1 MTQSSWFE
9 QHLALKTAS
18 NHDDFTFTDTHCHL
32 DFPEFS
38 TIRDTLLNACHK
50 QGIKRLIVPSVAPDN
65 WQKVLDLCSGSLLT
79 DAEQR
84 IKPSNSATQGSM
96 SKNSMPPNSIGQGLI
111 SRRAMKLLPALG
123 IHPWYLQTLSDESLE
138 QLDDIVKLNRLHIV
152 AIGETGLD
160 GTIAEQQDNLKKQQ
174 YFFDHQISLAQ
185 KYQLPMI
192 IHHRKSHPITVQMLK
207 AKPLAYGGIIHGFSG
222 SYQQAK
228 AYLDAGLLLGIGGTM
243 TYERAKKTINT
254 IKRLPLTSIVL
265 ETDAPA
271 MPLQGHQGQ
280 PNSPLMAK
288 VVFDAL
294 CLLRDEEP
302 AQIALQLEENVNLLL
317 GC

>member
-9 QHLALKTAS
+9 QHLALKTTP

-38 TIRDTLLNACHK
+38 PIKNKLLHACHK

-65 WQKVLDLCSGSLLT
+65 WQKVLDLCSSNLAINT
-79 DAEQR
+79 EQR
-84 IKPSNSATQGSM
+84 IKPSHSATQSSM
-96 SKNSMPPNSIGQGLI
+96 SKNSI
-111 SRRAMKLLPALG
+111 SKSSMKLLPALG
-123 IHPWYLQTLSDESLE
+123 IHPWYLQTLDDESLQ
-138 QLDDIVKLNRLHIV
+138 QLDDMVKLNRQYMV
-152 AIGETGLD
+152 AIGETGID

-185 KYQLPMI
+185 KYELPMI
-192 IHHRKSHPITVQMLK
+192 IHHRKSHPITLQMLK
-207 AKPLAYGGIIHGFSG
+207 AKSLAYGGIIHGFSG

-228 AYLDAGLLLGIGGTM
+228 AYLDAGLLLGIGGTI

-254 IKRLPLTSIVL
+254 VKKLPLASLVL
-265 ETDAPA
+265 ETDAPS

-280 PNSPLMAK
+280 PNSPLMTK

-294 CLLRDEEP
+294 CLLRNEEP
-302 AQIALQLEENVNLLL
+302 LEVAQQLEKNVDQLF